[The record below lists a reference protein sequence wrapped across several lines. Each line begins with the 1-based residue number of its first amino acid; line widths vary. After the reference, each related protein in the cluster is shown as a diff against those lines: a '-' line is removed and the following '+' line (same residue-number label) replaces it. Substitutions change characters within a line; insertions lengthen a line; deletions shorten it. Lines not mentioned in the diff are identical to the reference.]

1 MAAPQQPD
9 ALLSATELG
18 LSYGNQSVLDGATL
32 AIRPGEKLGLVGRNG
47 SGKSSFLKILAGSEK
62 ADTGEVARRQ
72 GLVVGYLPQEFQLDE
87 DSSVEDNVR
96 SGAAEL
102 AAVVARYEAGEGSDA
117 ELADM
122 EAEIEAKDGWS
133 LDNRIESL
141 MRSLSTPPASRIV
154 SYCSGGEKRRVGLCR
169 ALVAQPDLLI
179 LDEPTNHLDSEAIE
193 WLEGY
198 IAGYRGACIFV
209 THDRYFLDR
218 IATHIIELDGGRLFS
233 HEGNYSEYLIA
244 RAERQGR
251 AEAAEGKRQ
260 RFLKREIEWVRAG
273 VKARGTK
280 QQSRVDNFNAVKAQ
294 KAPDRELEMDL
305 ILPPAPPL
313 SNIILDVED
322 LGMVVEVDPLFLG
335 LTLDLRA
342 GECIGI
348 IGPNGAGKTTMLKA
362 MLGQIPPTEGK
373 VRMGKKTMVNYVD
386 QSRVALDENKSIL
399 EDVGGDEEYVQ
410 FGAEK
415 LPVRSYLRR
424 FLFTDDRLNDRIG
437 SLSGGEKNRV
447 LLAKILRKGGNL
459 LILDEPTNDLDLQTL
474 RVLEEA
480 LVNFG
485 GCSLVVSHDRYF
497 LDRVCDRVLVF
508 GKPPSITVF
517 DGNYSY
523 YREKMAAEK
532 KAANAA
538 SALAAK
544 QNKSKGRAKAKPKEV
559 QARKLTYN
567 ETREL
572 ESMEETILTAEEEV
586 TAIETKLNDPQ
597 FFVDHYE
604 EATGLT
610 ETLATKKAAVA
621 GLYQRWE
628 ELEAVRVAREG
639 A

>member
-233 HEGNYSEYLIA
+233 HEGNYSDYLIA